1 MSKSCNNPLLLELV
15 DKKIKESSK
24 GKSYIKA
31 ICTGHIIE
39 IYEYEKLPQVPART
53 RKKREKKEEVPDFL
67 KDSLTEERK
76 KIDNRK
82 ANMYKARNNLR
93 RLINANFHEH
103 SKFITLTFKENLTD
117 VKKANYE
124 FMKFIQRLRYRYK
137 GFKYIAVIEFQK
149 RGAVHYHMI
158 SDLPYIENGEL
169 RKIWGQGFVKIN
181 DITHVDNVGAYMIKY
196 MTKDIADER
205 LMGLKS
211 YQTSRGLIR
220 PIELVGDEVDLM
232 VKSLN
237 LENKKTVFS
246 NTYHTEHLGL
256 AIHKEYNLKRL

>member
-1 MSKSCNNPLLLELV
+1 MSKSYNNPLLLDMV

-39 IYEYEKLPQVPART
+39 IYEYEKLPSVPT
-53 RKKREKKEEVPDFL
+53 RKKTKKKKEDLPDFL
-67 KDSLTEERK
+67 QDPLLEQRK

-82 ANMYKARNNLR
+82 ANMYKSRNNLR
-93 RLINANFHEH
+93 RLINANFDEH
-103 SKFITLTFKENLTD
+103 SKFITLTFRENLTD

-137 GFKYIAVIEFQK
+137 GFKYVAVIEFQK

-158 SDLPYIENGEL
+158 SDLPYIDNSEL
-169 RKIWGQGFVKIN
+169 REIWGHGYVKIN

-196 MTKDIADER
+196 MIKDIADKR

-220 PIELVGDEVDLM
+220 PIELVGDEVDFL
-232 VKSLN
+232 VKSLG
-237 LENKKTVFS
+237 LDNKKTVYS
-246 NTYHTEHLGL
+246 NCYETEHLGL
-256 AIHKEYNLKRL
+256 ATHKEYNLRR